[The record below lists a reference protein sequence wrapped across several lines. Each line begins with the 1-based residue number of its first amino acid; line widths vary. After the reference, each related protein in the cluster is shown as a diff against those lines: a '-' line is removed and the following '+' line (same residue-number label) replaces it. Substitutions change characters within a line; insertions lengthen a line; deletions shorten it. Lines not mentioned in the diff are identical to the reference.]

1 MPRFWYATDETE
13 GRREHIV
20 ADSLPQALLMLEDK
34 GLKVTAGGREEPTAQ
49 PRGRINEQLL
59 TALYEQLA
67 SLLDQGLELSAALQR
82 IAAEA
87 TDRRLAYC
95 LTLLAQRIS
104 EGYSLS
110 EAMSEQPQVFASLV
124 VNTVAAAEESGHL
137 AEGLRSLS
145 SHQRDLQH
153 LGSDLALP
161 LAYPV
166 VILFLVSMV
175 ALTVVIFTGSFIMP
189 KLAALFGELGLEQ
202 EEWPWITAVVY
213 RVGSYFLS
221 ILFPVLLALGALAI
235 FYLVQAYSRAGR
247 LERRPLGL
255 PVPLFGRLA
264 KYGALSRATG
274 ALRLMLKHGL
284 PLGRA
289 LRLAGEASGNRHVSL
304 ALRRAE
310 HAVNEG
316 GRLAE
321 GLRESGLLPDTFVF
335 TLASAEA
342 TGDLLGTLE
351 HLEIDYRRRVNSL
364 ARHWVTLA
372 GPVMVV
378 ILGLIVGVL
387 AAAMFSPLIRIMQG
401 LTG

>member
-13 GRREHIV
+13 GQREYIV
-20 ADSLPQALLMLEDK
+20 ADSLPQALLTLKDK
-34 GLKVTAGGREEPTAQ
+34 GLRVTAGGREKPSAQ
-49 PRGRINEQLL
+49 PRGRISEQLL
-59 TALYEQLA
+59 TTLYEQLA

-95 LTLLAQRIS
+95 LTLLAQRLS

-124 VNTVAAAEESGHL
+124 VNTVATAEESGHL

-145 SHQRDLQH
+145 AHQRDLQH
-153 LGSDLALP
+153 LGADLALP
-161 LAYPV
+161 MAYPV

-175 ALTVVIFTGSFIMP
+175 ALTVVIFTGGFIMP
-189 KLAALFGELGLEQ
+189 KFAALFGELGLER
-202 EEWPWITAVVY
+202 EEWPWITAIVY
-213 RVGSYFLS
+213 RVGRYFLP
-221 ILFPVLLALGALAI
+221 ILVPVLLALGALAI

-247 LERRPLGL
+247 LERKPLGL

-264 KYGALSRATG
+264 KYGALSRAAG
-274 ALRLMLKHGL
+274 ALRLMLKYDL

-289 LRLAGEASGNRHVSL
+289 LRLAGEASGNAHVGLS
-304 ALRRAE
+304 LRRAE
-310 HAVNEG
+310 QTVNEG

-335 TLASAEA
+335 ALASAEA

-351 HLEIDYRRRVNSL
+351 HLEIDYRRRVGSL
-364 ARHWVTLA
+364 SRHWVTLA
-372 GPVMVV
+372 GPVVV
-378 ILGLIVGVL
+378 IILGLIV
-387 AAAMFSPLIRIMQG
+387 AAVAISAFLPLITIIQQLSG
-401 LTG
+401 